1 VGPARPLQI
10 AEQVRLF
17 SGSSR
22 GPPISR
28 QQAGCARDRRPTP
41 TPERA
46 IGDTLVFAF
55 DRRSRM
61 RNVVSEASA
70 SGGFA
75 PEEAEVDKLYSR
87 FPAGRVGLAL
97 LLLRLV
103 DGLGLAG
110 EGIRFFTPTGIS
122 SEQTS
127 VLLLGVVLVASAI
140 MLILGLRTG
149 LAASA
154 AALCTI
160 GIGVYDSRHVNLF
173 ATDLNAWLVLFAL
186 VFVLSSSLALLGP
199 GGYSLDARLSGWRM
213 ISLASRKSNRPTIS
227 DFLS

>member
-1 VGPARPLQI
+1 MRPACPLHI
-10 AEQVRLF
+10 AEQDRLF

-22 GPPISR
+22 GPAYR
-28 QQAGCARDRRPTP
+28 TL

-46 IGDTLVFAF
+46 IGDTLAFAF
-55 DRRSRM
+55 YGHLRA
-61 RNVVSEASA
+61 RNVASEASA
-70 SGGFA
+70 SGAFA

-103 DGLGLAG
+103 DGLGLVG
-110 EGIRFFTPTGIS
+110 EGIRLFTPTGIS

-140 MLILGLRTG
+140 MLMLGLRTG
-149 LAASA
+149 LASSA

-160 GIGVYDSRHVNLF
+160 GTAVHDSRHVNLF

-213 ISLASRKSNRPTIS
+213 ISLASRKSSRPTTP